1 MYKKLFT
8 ASLVGLMCFQAAAQT
23 LKVPAPSPLQTV
35 TQAFALGEIKIEYSR
50 PSVKGRVIFGD
61 LVPYGKIWRTGAN
74 ASTKIT
80 LSDDLNIGGS
90 DVKAGTYALYSIP
103 NQNEWDVMLYS
114 DLSLGGNTADYDNS
128 KETARFKIK
137 PAVLGDKVETFTIAI
152 NNITP
157 TTCSIDLM
165 WDKTQISIPVKAE
178 IDSRIMKQIDEV
190 MGDSKKPY
198 FSAANYYF
206 ENDKDLNKAAEWCM
220 KAVELNPKAFWVSH
234 LMAKIKMKQKN
245 YAEAIRYAEMSRTEA
260 TAQKSDD
267 YIKMND
273 KLIAEA
279 RSATG
284 VKNKV
289 GIC

>member
-1 MYKKLFT
+1 MYNKLFT

-284 VKNKV
+284 VKK
-289 GIC
+289 